1 MFAGLPPSS
10 SELANGK
17 ALFRQLLLQIG
28 DANIKKSA
36 AAAAAV
42 VARRGKNASAR
53 TLYVARSAC

>member
-28 DANIKKSA
+28 GANIKKS
-36 AAAAAV
+36 AAV
-42 VARRGKNASAR
+42 VARRGKNASVR
-53 TLYVARSAC
+53 TLYVARSAR

>member
-28 DANIKKSA
+28 GANIKKS
-36 AAAAAV
+36 AAAV

-53 TLYVARSAC
+53 TLYVARSAR

>member
-28 DANIKKSA
+28 GANIKKS
-36 AAAAAV
+36 AAAAV

-53 TLYVARSAC
+53 TLYVARSAR

>member
-10 SELANGK
+10 SDLAERK

-28 DANIKKSA
+28 GANIKKS
-36 AAAAAV
+36 AAAV

-53 TLYVARSAC
+53 TLYVARSAR

>member
-36 AAAAAV
+36 AAV
-42 VARRGKNASAR
+42 VARRGKNASVR
-53 TLYVARSAC
+53 TLYVARSAR